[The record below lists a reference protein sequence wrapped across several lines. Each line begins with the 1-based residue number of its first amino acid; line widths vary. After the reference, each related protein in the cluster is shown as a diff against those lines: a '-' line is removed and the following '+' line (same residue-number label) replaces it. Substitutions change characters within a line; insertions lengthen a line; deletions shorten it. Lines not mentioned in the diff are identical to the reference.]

1 VLVGEAE
8 EKEIGATYN
17 CYTIIVDVCLVVE
30 FIFKFGVLDLGKY
43 STGMQACCVVS
54 FHVGYVYLQ
63 LDEPVRLT
71 LGLLVTTVQIQ
82 GQQLSKKH
90 AKDMWHCNH
99 G

>member
-1 VLVGEAE
+1 
-8 EKEIGATYN
+8 
-17 CYTIIVDVCLVVE
+17 
-30 FIFKFGVLDLGKY
+30 
-43 STGMQACCVVS
+43 MQACCVVS

-82 GQQLSKKH
+82 GQQLSKEH